1 MEEVFRLDREYL
13 AQTYK
18 RLPVAFERGRG
29 IFLWDLEGRRYLDF
43 VSGVAVSVLG
53 HADPELC
60 GAISRQARRL
70 IHMTNLVHIR
80 EQAELGRE
88 LAGIAPGRVGKF
100 FFSNSGAESVE
111 AALKLSVK
119 HTGRK
124 KIVVMENS
132 FHGRTLGALSATWKP
147 SYREPFKALLLPNFQ
162 FIPFNDLSSAEKA
175 VDEETAAVMVEPIQG
190 EGGVRV
196 ASREFLP
203 GLRKLCLE
211 RGALLVLDEVQ
222 TGMGRTGRWFACE
235 HWRVE
240 PDIVTLAK
248 GLAGGVPIGCTGAT
262 PEVMD
267 SFKQGDH
274 GATFGGNPLAC
285 SAALAVIR
293 AIKRRKLVRRAERM
307 GRYFMRALRELE
319 EDHPCVEEVRG
330 KGLMLGMEL
339 DQEERAE
346 EVLLGALRRGFLIN
360 VTAGK
365 VLRFLPPLVVEEAHI
380 DALVSTLDELLRGRG
395 G

>member
-13 AQTYK
+13 AQAYK
-18 RLPVAFERGRG
+18 RLPVAFVRGKG
-29 IFLWDLEGRRYLDF
+29 MFLWDLRGKRYLDF
-43 VSGVAVSVLG
+43 VAGVAVSVLG

-60 GAISRQARRL
+60 RAVSWQAGRL
-70 IHMTNLVHIR
+70 IHMTNLVHIK
-80 EQAELGRE
+80 EQAELGKE

-111 AALKLSVK
+111 TALKLSVK
-119 HTGRK
+119 HTGRR

-147 SYREPFKALLLPNFQ
+147 SYREPFRSLLLPNFQ
-162 FIPFNDLSSAEKA
+162 FIPFNDLPSAEKA
-175 VDEETAAVMVEPIQG
+175 VDGETAAVMVEPIQG

-196 ASREFLP
+196 ASPEFLR
-203 GLRKLCLE
+203 GLKELCE
-211 RGALLVLDEVQ
+211 KRGALLILDEVQ

-235 HWRVE
+235 HWGVE
-240 PDIVTLAK
+240 PDVVTLAK
-248 GLAGGVPIGCTGAT
+248 GLAGGVPIGCTGAR

-267 SFKQGDH
+267 SFQPGDH

-285 SAALAVIR
+285 TAALAVIR
-293 AIKRRKLVRRAERM
+293 ALKKRKLVRRAERM
-307 GRYFMRALRELE
+307 GEYFMRGLKELE
-319 EDHPCVEEVRG
+319 EDHPCVREVRG

-339 DQEERAE
+339 DKGERAE
-346 EVLLGALRRGFLIN
+346 EVVRGALEEGFLIN
-360 VTAGK
+360 ATAGN
-365 VLRFLPPLVVEEAHI
+365 VLRFLPPLIVEEPHV
-380 DALVSTLDELLRGRG
+380 DALISTLDELLRRTG

>member
-1 MEEVFRLDREYL
+1 MERVFRLDGEYL

-18 RLPVAFERGRG
+18 RLPIAFGRG
-29 IFLWDLEGRRYLDF
+29 KGVFLWDLEGRRYMDF

-60 GAISRQARRL
+60 GAISRQARKL

-88 LAGIAPGRVGKF
+88 LAGIAPGRVRKF

-119 HTGRK
+119 HTGRR

-147 SYREPFKALLLPNFQ
+147 SYREPFRSLLLSNFQ
-162 FIPFNDLSSAEKA
+162 FVPFNDLSSAEKA

-203 GLRKLCLE
+203 GLRKLCEE
-211 RGALLVLDEVQ
+211 RGALLILDEVQ

-235 HWRVE
+235 HWGVE

-267 SFKQGDH
+267 SFGQGDH

-285 SAALAVIR
+285 SAALAVIGI
-293 AIKRRKLVRRAERM
+293 IKRRKLVKRAERM
-307 GRYFMRALRELE
+307 GRYFMRALEGLK

-339 DQEERAE
+339 DREERAE
-346 EVLLGALRRGFLIN
+346 EVLRGALERGFLIN
-360 VTAGK
+360 VTAGE
-365 VLRFLPPLVVEEAHI
+365 VLRFLPPLVVEEAQI
-380 DALVSTLDELLRGRG
+380 DALISTLDELLRRTVG
-395 G
+395 

>member
-1 MEEVFRLDREYL
+1 MERVFRLDGEYL

-18 RLPVAFERGRG
+18 RLPIAFERGKG
-29 IFLWDLEGRRYLDF
+29 VFLWDLEGRRYVDF

-53 HADPELC
+53 HADPELW
-60 GAISRQARRL
+60 GAISRQARKL
-70 IHMTNLVHIR
+70 IHMTNLVYIR
-80 EQAELGRE
+80 EQAELGKE
-88 LAGIAPGRVGKF
+88 LAGIAPGRVRKF

-119 HTGRK
+119 HTGRR

-147 SYREPFKALLLPNFQ
+147 SYREPFKSLLLPNFH
-162 FIPFNDLSSAEKA
+162 FVPFNDLSSAEKA

-203 GLRKLCLE
+203 GLRKLCEE
-211 RGALLVLDEVQ
+211 RGALLILDEVQ

-267 SFKQGDH
+267 SFGQGDH

-293 AIKRRKLVRRAERM
+293 IIKKRGLVKRAERM
-307 GRYFMRALRELE
+307 GRYFMRALEELKG
-319 EDHPCVEEVRG
+319 DHPSVEEVRG

-339 DQEERAE
+339 DREERAE
-346 EVLLGALRRGFLIN
+346 EVLKGALERGFLIN

-365 VLRFLPPLVVEEAHI
+365 VLRFLPPLLVEESHI
-380 DALVSTLDELLRGRG
+380 DALVSALDELLRGAEG
-395 G
+395 